1 MHNKKE
7 SEQTTEVDLQWPPQQ
22 GCRSTVRSHQ
32 HISTLMMNKE
42 VSIKTLVL
50 RNYLC
55 DLIIAE

>member
-22 GCRSTVRSHQ
+22 DYQNTVRSHQ
-32 HISTLMMNKE
+32 HISTILMIKE
-42 VSIKTLVL
+42 VSIKTLVQL
-50 RNYLC
+50 NYLC